1 MPMPPTV
8 LLIEDSADTARLIS
22 GALHA
27 ASGHFE
33 VSTASSGRA
42 GMEYLVGHPVDC
54 VLLDY
59 RLPDLDGLECLRRLR
74 RDHPDV
80 PVVMITGAG
89 SEELAVETIRKVDV
103 RIIAAT
109 NRDLEE

>member
-8 LLIEDSADTARLIS
+8 LVIEDSAGTARLIS

-33 VSTASSGRA
+33 VPTASSGRA
-42 GMEYLVGHPVDC
+42 GMEYLAEHPVDC

-59 RLPDLDGLECLRRLR
+59 RLPDLDGLERLRRLR
-74 RDHPDV
+74 RDHPHV

-89 SEELAVETIRKVDV
+89 PAELAGEAMHAR
-103 RIIAAT
+103 AT
-109 NRDLEE
+109 DYRL